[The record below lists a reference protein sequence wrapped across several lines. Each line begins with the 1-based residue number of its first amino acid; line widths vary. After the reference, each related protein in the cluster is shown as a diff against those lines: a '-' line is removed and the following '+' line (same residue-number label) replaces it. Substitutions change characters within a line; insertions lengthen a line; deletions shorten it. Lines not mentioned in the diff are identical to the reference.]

1 MQMPVMD
8 GIETIKQ
15 IRFDKELKD
24 LYVIAITAHAMKGD
38 AEKHLSLGCNDYLPK
53 PIDIKRFREKINTL
67 LVKKQTSSK
76 K

>member
-15 IRFDKELKD
+15 IRSDKELKD
-24 LYVIAITAHAMKGD
+24 LYVIALTGYAMKGD
-38 AEKHLSLGCNDYLPK
+38 AEKYLSLGCNDYLPK
-53 PIDIKRFREKINTL
+53 PIDMDRFREKINTL